1 MYWKHVDDLMKD
13 QRDVVSRIRD
23 FNSYANKKSIRIL
36 KKDPRSSTFLNKT
49 NHVKDSNKK
58 RSNESINSISSS
70 KANDWDDDITD
81 KMSIKKKKV
90 SNTK

>member
-36 KKDPRSSTFLNKT
+36 KKDPRSSTFLNNT

-58 RSNESINSISSS
+58 GVMNQLTQFHLLKLMIGMMI
-70 KANDWDDDITD
+70 
-81 KMSIKKKKV
+81 
-90 SNTK
+90 